1 MEDPFTTITINI
13 PETPA
18 GNRVRR
24 IMEFVDGATD
34 LIMRPVKL
42 ANKGAT
48 WKGGIVIQP
57 KTRDSWLAMI
67 EPYKNRVILKD
78 HGEVPFDDSSEAAI
92 LKQILRYY
100 HDDQMARSI

>member
-1 MEDPFTTITINI
+1 MEDPFITITTNI

-24 IMEFVDGATD
+24 IMEFVDGAAD

-57 KTRDSWLAMI
+57 KTRDSWLVMI
-67 EPYKNRVILKD
+67 EPYKNRVILKG
-78 HGEVPFDDSSEAAI
+78 HGEVPFNDSSEAAI
-92 LKQILRYY
+92 LEQILGYY
-100 HDDQMARSI
+100 HDQVVRGI

>member
-1 MEDPFTTITINI
+1 MEDQFTTITINI

-24 IMEFVDGATD
+24 IMEFIDGATD

-100 HDDQMARSI
+100 HDQVARSI

>member
-24 IMEFVDGATD
+24 IMEFIDGATD

-78 HGEVPFDDSSEAAI
+78 HGEVTFDDSSEAAI
-92 LKQILRYY
+92 LEQILRYY
-100 HDDQMARSI
+100 HDQVARGI

>member
-24 IMEFVDGATD
+24 IMEFVDGATG

-42 ANKGAT
+42 KNKVAT

-57 KTRDSWLAMI
+57 DARDSWLAMI
-67 EPYKNRVILKD
+67 EPYKNRVILKG

-92 LKQILRYY
+92 LEQILRYY
-100 HDDQMARSI
+100 HDQMA

>member
-1 MEDPFTTITINI
+1 MEDQFITITTNI
-13 PETPA
+13 PETPV
-18 GNRVRR
+18 GDRVRR

-57 KTRDSWLAMI
+57 KTRVSWLAMI

-78 HGEVPFDDSSEAAI
+78 YGEVPFDDFSEAAI